1 LKKRVETMNRH
12 PSELP
17 LSGTPFDIE
26 PSASATDQ
34 AISTIV
40 RAFEADTAVRWM
52 FPDRETYAEYFPQF
66 VRALSGPAFDEGTVG
81 LLDGAAAIWL
91 KPGSEPDEEKIAEI
105 VERSVPE
112 HRHPESF
119 ALFEEMGGHHPA
131 EPHWYL
137 PLLGVEPGLQGKG
150 LGTALM
156 QPILDLC
163 DASGLPAYLEAS
175 AERNRDL
182 YARLGFE
189 TIATIRVADCRPI
202 FPMLR
207 RPR

>member
-1 LKKRVETMNRH
+1 MNPH
-12 PSELP
+12 PSELH

-26 PSASATDQ
+26 PSASTTDR

-52 FPDRETYAEYFPQF
+52 FPDQETYSEYFPQF

-91 KPGSEPDEEKIAEI
+91 KPGSEPYEETIAEI

-112 HRHPESF
+112 DRHPESF
-119 ALFEEMGGHHPA
+119 ALFEEMGAHHPT

-137 PLLGVEPGLQGKG
+137 PLIGVEPGWQGKG

-156 QPILDLC
+156 KPILDLC
-163 DASGLPAYLEAS
+163 DAEGLPAYLEAS
-175 AERNRDL
+175 AERNRAL
-182 YARLGFE
+182 YERLGFE

-207 RPR
+207 RPQ